1 MTEVC
6 HPIKFLHAL
15 TTMYELVG
23 SIFYCLLHVYKDPR
37 QEKHATCRKPIVSML
52 DSDAVGNHG
61 SGELENITHQLN
73 DLTGCR
79 SRRRSGAGV
88 GAGVGLEWGRSSR
101 RSGPKWG
108 HSANGGVRRLGGVR
122 AGCAR
127 GWGWWWSRPQV
138 FIPARIQHLK
148 CRILFKA
155 TELY

>member
-6 HPIKFLHAL
+6 HHIKFLHAL

-79 SRRRSGAGV
+79 SRCRSGGGV
-88 GAGVGLEWGRSSR
+88 GVGVGLEWGRS
-101 RSGPKWG
+101 GAAVHVAGLDAW
-108 HSANGGVRRLGGVR
+108 GGVR

-127 GWGWWWSRPQV
+127 GWGWWCSRPQV

-155 TELY
+155 TELN

>member
-88 GAGVGLEWGRSSR
+88 GVGVGLEWGRSGAAVR
-101 RSGPKWG
+101 VAGLDAWG
-108 HSANGGVRRLGGVR
+108 VGLGRAVGVGGAHGGVGRRFL
-122 AGCAR
+122 
-127 GWGWWWSRPQV
+127 SLLE
-138 FIPARIQHLK
+138 FN
-148 CRILFKA
+148 
-155 TELY
+155 T